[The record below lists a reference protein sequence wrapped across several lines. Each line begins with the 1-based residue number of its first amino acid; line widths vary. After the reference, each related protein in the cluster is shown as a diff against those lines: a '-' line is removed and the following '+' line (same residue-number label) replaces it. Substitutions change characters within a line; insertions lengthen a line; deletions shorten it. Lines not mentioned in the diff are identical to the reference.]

1 MRSLCAD
8 MEVLYWKHVREQLET
23 LRKLQK
29 REVNTD
35 QSAPPT
41 PPGFSNTPHTCSRTG
56 G

>member
-35 QSAPPT
+35 QSVPRHPSGVQQH
-41 PPGFSNTPHTCSRTG
+41 P
-56 G
+56 